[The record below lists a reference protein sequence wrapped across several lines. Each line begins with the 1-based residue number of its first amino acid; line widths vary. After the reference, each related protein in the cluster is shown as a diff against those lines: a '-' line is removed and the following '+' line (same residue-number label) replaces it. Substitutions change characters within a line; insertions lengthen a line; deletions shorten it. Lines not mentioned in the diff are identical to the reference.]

1 MASPFEW
8 LEPGLFLYR
17 MIHLL
22 NHTKNNFTINNGR
35 YMNHFEKLI
44 LRHQFFE
51 TFSVLILGLVCLKF
65 ILCSMNW

>member
-8 LEPGLFLYR
+8 LEPGLFFC

-22 NHTKNNFTINNGR
+22 NHAKNNFTINNGR

-44 LRHQFFE
+44 LRHQFFFE
-51 TFSVLILGLVCLKF
+51 TISVLI
-65 ILCSMNW
+65 